1 MALTIELPSNIGQQM
16 NLPKTLFWD
25 SNMATIDYEQHARS
39 IIERVI
45 TRGSLTDWKT
55 IKDYYGLER
64 LENEIL
70 QMRVLDAVTLNF
82 FSLFFNKPKQQ
93 FRCYTQNASIQELWN
108 Y

>member
-1 MALTIELPSNIGQQM
+1 M

-25 SNMATIDYEQHARS
+25 SKMDTLDYEQHARS

-55 IKDYYGLER
+55 TIKDYYGLER
-64 LENEIL
+64 IEQEIL
-70 QMRVLDAVTLNF
+70 QMRSLDDLTLNF
-82 FSLFFNKPKQQ
+82 FSQFFNKPKEQ
-93 FRCYTQNASIQELWN
+93 FRCYTQDASIQQLWN